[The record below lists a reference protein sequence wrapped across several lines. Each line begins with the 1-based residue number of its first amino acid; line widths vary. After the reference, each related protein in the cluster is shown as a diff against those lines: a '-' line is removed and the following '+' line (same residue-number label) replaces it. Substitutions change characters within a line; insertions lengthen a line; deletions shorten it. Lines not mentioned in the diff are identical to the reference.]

1 LDTPAWILVLF
12 VGTVLAFIGGR
23 LSAPAT
29 DRLKRLEEER
39 DRSTSDLKNYQ
50 REVDEHFEQTGQL
63 FDQLTGDY
71 RSLYEHLASG
81 ANRLG
86 VSDRRQALANLP
98 EMQRLAAAY
107 ARDEASQAVIEAEP
121 NVDSGAEQGRQ
132 AETPDEA
139 VSNAA
144 DPEASSAAGA
154 EGSST
159 VEDAAT
165 AAAET
170 GVPPDAVAEDGEP
183 KSVEPSRVG

>member
-1 LDTPAWILVLF
+1 LETPAWILVLF

-39 DRSTSDLKNYQ
+39 DRSTADLKNYQ
-50 REVDEHFEQTGQL
+50 REVDEHFEKTGQL

-71 RSLYEHLASG
+71 RSLYEHLAGG

-86 VSDRRQALANLP
+86 VSDRRQALANMP

-107 ARDEASQAVIEAEP
+107 ASGEASGNVVEAAADT
-121 NVDSGAEQGRQ
+121 DSGTRQ

-139 VSNAA
+139 LSNAA
-144 DPEASSAAGA
+144 EPAAPPVADAEVSSAA
-154 EGSST
+154 
-159 VEDAAT
+159 EDAAT
-165 AAAET
+165 ATAEAGAPT
-170 GVPPDAVAEDGEP
+170 DAVEPGGETRA
-183 KSVEPSRVG
+183 VEPPRGG